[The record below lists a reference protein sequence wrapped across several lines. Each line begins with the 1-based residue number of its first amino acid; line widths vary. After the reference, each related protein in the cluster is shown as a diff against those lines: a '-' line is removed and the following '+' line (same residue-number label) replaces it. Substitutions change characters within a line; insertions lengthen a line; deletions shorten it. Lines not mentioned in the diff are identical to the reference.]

1 MRINN
6 RILIFTIV
14 AVTPLLDALN
24 GFFSMY
30 LPGFLEQV
38 VPNIRIIFILIFIY
52 GILKLNTLSFIMTIT
67 LSLFVLTQAFV
78 VSFINGGSMS
88 DILTNITLV
97 IKLLYFFT
105 LSLYLYESKKIS
117 NYTLN
122 DFIPYIRFYAYSM
135 PILIILPANLGLG
148 RVTYSSSEF
157 GNSGFF
163 IANNASNIALISA
176 MFITLIF
183 LVNSIKII
191 DILFIFIQMY
201 ALLIQGAKTGII
213 IGIFIILIL
222 VIHTIHKYIMP
233 PYKGIHVVIF
243 AVVFIMLIEIMIFYS
258 YWYPLVS
265 SKFSTYIEPLVNRQ
279 TFLSKQVG
287 GGITSVLFSGRLD
300 FVDSIFDYLLA
311 NNNLFSWIFGVG
323 SAYIVKNIGHIA
335 EMDGLDIFF
344 DFGVLGL
351 IITYGITIYI
361 LGHLWNNKKIYI
373 KGALLFV
380 IMYSLLAGHVMVDI
394 LSSTGVVILLILSS
408 RDLLPQGFSNN

>member
-30 LPGFLEQV
+30 LPGFLEQI

-67 LSLFVLTQAFV
+67 LSLFVVTQAFI
-78 VSFINGGSMS
+78 VSFINNGSMS
-88 DILTNITLV
+88 DMLTNITLV

-279 TFLSKQVG
+279 TFLSRQVG

-300 FVDSIFDYLLA
+300 FADSIFAYLLT

-351 IITYGITIYI
+351 IITYGITIYL

>member
-30 LPGFLEQV
+30 LPGFLEQI

-52 GILKLNTLSFIMTIT
+52 GISKLNTLSFIMTIT
-67 LSLFVLTQAFV
+67 LSLYVVAQAFI
-78 VSFINGGSMS
+78 VSFINSGNMS
-88 DILTNITLV
+88 DMLTNITLV

-122 DFIPYIRFYAYSM
+122 DLIPYIRFYAYSM
-135 PILIILPANLGLG
+135 PILIILPAQLGLG

-201 ALLIQGAKTGII
+201 ALLIQGTKTGII

-222 VIHTIHKYIMP
+222 FMNTIHKYILP
-233 PYKGIHVVIF
+233 PYKGIHVVLIAIF
-243 AVVFIMLIEIMIFYS
+243 FIMLSEIMIFYS

-300 FVDSIFDYLLA
+300 FVDSIFTYLLA
-311 NNNLFSWIFGVG
+311 NNNVFSWIFGVG
-323 SAYIVKNIGHIA
+323 SAYIVNNIGHIA
-335 EMDGLDIFF
+335 EMDGIDIFF

-351 IITYGITIYI
+351 IITYGITLYI
-361 LGHLWNNKKIYI
+361 LGHLWNNKNIYI

>member
-30 LPGFLEQV
+30 LPGFLEQI

-67 LSLFVLTQAFV
+67 LSLFVVTQAFI

-88 DILTNITLV
+88 DMLTNITLV

-279 TFLSKQVG
+279 TFLSRQVG

-300 FVDSIFDYLLA
+300 FVDSIFAYLLT

-351 IITYGITIYI
+351 IITYGITIYL

-394 LSSTGVVILLILSS
+394 LSSTGVVIVLIFSS
-408 RDLLPQGFSNN
+408 RDLLPQGFTNN

>member
-30 LPGFLEQV
+30 LPGFLEQI

-67 LSLFVLTQAFV
+67 LSLFVVTQAFI

-88 DILTNITLV
+88 DMLTNITLV

-105 LSLYLYESKKIS
+105 LSLYFYESKKIS

-243 AVVFIMLIEIMIFYS
+243 AVAFIMLIEMMIFYS
-258 YWYPLVS
+258 YLYPLVS

-287 GGITSVLFSGRLD
+287 GGITSILFSGRLD
-300 FVDSIFDYLLA
+300 FVDSIFAYLLT

-361 LGHLWNNKKIYI
+361 LGHLWNNKNIYI